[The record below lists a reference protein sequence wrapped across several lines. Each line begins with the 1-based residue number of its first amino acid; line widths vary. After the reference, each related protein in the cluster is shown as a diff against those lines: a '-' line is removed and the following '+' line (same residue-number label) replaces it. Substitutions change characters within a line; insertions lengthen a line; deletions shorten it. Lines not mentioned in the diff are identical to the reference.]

1 MNDWKHAIQQ
11 AMDHKNGADFA
22 YICLPKRKLPND
34 LPAMLDKTLIGLM
47 MYNNDTNSI
56 ENIIAPR
63 PKQTVAALKNLL
75 LKMADRIPSVY

>member
-34 LPAMLDKTLIGLM
+34 LPAMLDETLIGLM